1 MSKSSQTGDGSVR
14 IILNALTCAGD
25 KTGLSTYNLF
35 EYFLHAADKALST
48 AAYVTPH
55 QGVEGPKEATPFF
68 GVALGELMY
77 RAMND
82 YQDVLGLC
90 YMALRTVDPRLGQF
104 FTPWSAARLVAEV
117 VAGGIAERSRVGEDE
132 IYVLDSACGSGV
144 MLLAIAD
151 ALPRHLLKEKRVVFA
166 GLDLD
171 PLCVAMARLNL
182 RLHGLLDSRSI
193 VKTTNN
199 LTDEERSRLERVASI
214 GSEVKSS
221 QVPQRPL
228 Q

>member
-1 MSKSSQTGDGSVR
+1 MPKSSQTVDESVR
-14 IILNALTCAGD
+14 IILDALTSARD
-25 KTGLSTYNLF
+25 NTGLSTYSLF
-35 EYFLHAADKALST
+35 ECFLHAADKALTT
-48 AAYVTPH
+48 AGYVIPR
-55 QGVEGPKEATPFF
+55 QEVEGPKEATPFF
-68 GVALGELMY
+68 GIALGELMY

-104 FTPWSAARLVAEV
+104 FTPWSAARLIAEV
-117 VAGGIAERSRVGEDE
+117 VAGGIAERSRIGEDA

-151 ALPRHLLKEKRVVFA
+151 ALPRHVLKEKRIVFI

-193 VKTTNN
+193 IKTTDD
-199 LTDEERSRLERVASI
+199 LTDEERSRLERAAPI
-214 GSEVKSS
+214 RPEVKSS
-221 QVPQRPL
+221 QVPQHHL

>member
-1 MSKSSQTGDGSVR
+1 VPKSYQTVDESVR
-14 IILNALTCAGD
+14 IILDALTSARD
-25 KTGLSTYNLF
+25 KTGLSTYSLF
-35 EYFLHAADKALST
+35 ECFLHTADKALHT
-48 AAYVTPH
+48 AAYINLR
-55 QGVEGPKEATPFF
+55 QEVEGPKEATPFF
-68 GVALGELMY
+68 GIALGELMY

-82 YQDVLGLC
+82 YKDVLGLC

-132 IYVLDSACGSGV
+132 IYILDSACGSGV

-151 ALPRHLLKEKRVVFA
+151 ALPRHLLKERRIVFA

-171 PLCVAMARLNL
+171 PLCVAMTRLNL

-193 VKTTNN
+193 IKTMDD
-199 LTDEERSRLERVASI
+199 LTDEERSRLERAAPI
-214 GSEVKSS
+214 QPDIKSS
-221 QVPQRPL
+221 QVPQRLL

>member
-1 MSKSSQTGDGSVR
+1 MPNPYQTNDESVR
-14 IILNALTCAGD
+14 IILNALTSARE
-25 KTGLSTYNLF
+25 KTGMSAYNLF
-35 EYFLHAADKALST
+35 EWFLNAADKALST
-48 AAYVTPH
+48 TACGTLRQEA
-55 QGVEGPKEATPFF
+55 EGLKETAPFF

-90 YMALRTVDPRLGQF
+90 YMALRTVDPHLGQF

-117 VAGGIAERSRVGEDE
+117 IAGRIVERYRADKNE
-132 IYVLDSACGSGV
+132 IYILDSACGSGV

-151 ALPRHLLKEKRVVFA
+151 ALPRDMLKENRLVFA
-166 GLDLD
+166 GLDID

-182 RLHGLLDSRSI
+182 RLHGLLDSRSVI
-193 VKTTNN
+193 KMADD
-199 LTDEERSRLERVASI
+199 LTDEERSRLEQAALTQA
-214 GSEVKSS
+214 EVKSS
-221 QVPQRPL
+221 PVPQRPL